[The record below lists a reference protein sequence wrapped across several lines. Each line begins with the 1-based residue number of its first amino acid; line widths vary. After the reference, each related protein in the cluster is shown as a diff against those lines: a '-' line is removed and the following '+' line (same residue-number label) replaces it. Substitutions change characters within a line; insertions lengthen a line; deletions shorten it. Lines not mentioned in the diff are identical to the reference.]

1 MGTWGTLALDND
13 TALDWVYGL
22 EKHKNLAHVEAAIER
37 VANEEDDDEDDE
49 YLDQDVACEALAACE
64 VLARL
69 CGRHGYK
76 NSYTEEVDDWVIAHP
91 QVPPPALLERALVA
105 IDRITGKSSEL
116 ADLWA
121 EGDDSK
127 EWRKAVA
134 DLRERVKG

>member
-1 MGTWGTLALDND
+1 MGTWGTLPLDND

-22 EKHKNLAHVEAAIER
+22 EKHKDLKLVVEAIER
-37 VANEEDDDEDDE
+37 VANDEDDDEDDE

-69 CGRHGYK
+69 LGRYGYK
-76 NSYTEEVDDWVIAHP
+76 NSYTEDVDDWVVAHP
-91 QVPPPALLERALVA
+91 QSPPLELLQRADVA
-105 IDRITGKSSEL
+105 IERILGKSSEL

-121 EGDDSK
+121 EGDDLK